1 MLYEQFTLRNIDYIS
16 SELQNKIRTTTILIA
31 GCGIGSSFAEV
42 AVRLGFE
49 NLILADGDIVND
61 HNLNRQCFTANDIGK
76 LKVKA
81 LSERLKEINP
91 SVKVQEFNEYI
102 SEKNVTQI
110 VNDADIVFDTI
121 DFLDLTGI
129 IALHDECS
137 KQRKHLITALAL
149 GWGAGCIYFPP
160 DSKCSF
166 RQILSLPLEGPVD
179 QFGYAEI
186 FSEFIYRLK
195 EQLDPTVLNAV
206 SKALLFME
214 DGRPCPASQV
224 SPGAYA
230 IGSFVG
236 TLVVRILSGLPV
248 LHSPNLLI
256 IDMQKSLTSN
266 ALNLLEPIKD
276 KGFNLDR

>member
-1 MLYEQFTLRNIDYIS
+1 MLYEQLTLRNIDYIPT
-16 SELQNKIRTTTILIA
+16 ELQTKIRNTTILIA

-49 NLILADGDIVND
+49 NFILADGDIIND
-61 HNLNRQCFTANDIGK
+61 HNLNRQCFSYNDIGK

-81 LSERLKEINP
+81 LSERLKAINP
-91 SVKVQEFNEYI
+91 SVEIKEINEYI
-102 SEKNVTQI
+102 SEKNVAEI

-121 DFLDLTGI
+121 DFLELTAI
-129 IALHDECS
+129 ISLHDECAIQS
-137 KQRKHLITALAL
+137 KHLITALAL

-160 DSKCSF
+160 NSTCPF
-166 RQILSLPLEGPVD
+166 RKILSLPLEGPIE
-179 QFGYAEI
+179 QFGYSEI
-186 FSEFIYRLK
+186 FSKFIYRIK

-224 SPGAYA
+224 CPGAYA
-230 IGSFVG
+230 VGSFVG
-236 TLVVRILSGLPV
+236 TLVVRILAGLPV
-248 LHSPNLLI
+248 LSSPNLLT

-266 ALNLLEPIKD
+266 ALNLLD
-276 KGFNLDR
+276 